1 MNINRGKIIKP
12 KKIVVYG
19 PEGIG
24 KSTFAS
30 QAPEPLFI
38 DTEGST
44 NELDVMRFDPPT
56 SWTMLKEQVK
66 YVISYPDCCRTLVLD
81 TADWAE
87 RMEIDELCK
96 SKGWDGLEG
105 AGYGKGYTYSAE
117 EFGKLLNL
125 LSDVIDKGVNVII
138 TAHAE
143 MKKIELPEEM
153 GSYDHW
159 SMKTSK
165 KVAPMIREWAD
176 VILFANYKITVV
188 NVDGQG
194 AQKGKNK
201 AQGGRRVMYTTHT
214 PFWDAK
220 NRYDL
225 PEELPF
231 SFDEIRHIL
240 PADETKE
247 GSFPMPE
254 PVSEPAADPGKPSQ
268 GKAKPK
274 STRGSGETVGN
285 KGGEKPSEEKKAAKP
300 SDKNDV
306 KPLPKKEHTPPEI
319 VTDENLDKRIPKK
332 LRDLMIANSIGEWD
346 LNAVVQARLPG
357 AFPLDMAVADYPQD
371 FIDEWLLPN
380 WDKVAAYA
388 REARDNMEI
397 PFN

>member
-1 MNINRGKIIKP
+1 MNITKGKIIKP
-12 KKIVVYG
+12 KKVVVYG
-19 PEGIG
+19 VEGIG
-24 KSTFAS
+24 KSTFAAS
-30 QAPEPLFI
+30 FPEPLFI

-44 NELDVMRFDPPT
+44 QELDVMRFDPPT

-66 YVISYPDCCRTLVLD
+66 YVIKFPDCCRTLVLD

-87 RMEIDELCK
+87 RMEIDDLCK

-105 AGYGKGYTYSAE
+105 AGYGKGYTYSQE

-125 LSDVIDKGVNVII
+125 LSDAVDNGVNVVI

-143 MKKIELPEEM
+143 MKKVELPEEM

-176 VILFANYKITVV
+176 MVLFANYKINVV

-201 AQGGRRVMYTTHT
+201 ANGGRRVMYTTHT

-220 NRYDL
+220 NRYGL

-231 SFDEIRHIL
+231 SFDSIRHIFDT
-240 PADETKE
+240 A
-247 GSFPMPE
+247 
-254 PVSEPAADPGKPSQ
+254 PAAEKVPAS
-268 GKAKPK
+268 
-274 STRGSGETVGN
+274 STRVSRPAVPDQEEES
-285 KGGEKPSEEKKAAKP
+285 KSKSAPKPEKEKKSAGTAAKP
-300 SDKNDV
+300 AGKPDTA
-306 KPLPKKEHTPPEI
+306 PLPVKEPTPPAI
-319 VTDENLDKRIPKK
+319 VTDETLDKRIPKA
-332 LRDLMIANSIGEWD
+332 LRDLMIASSIDEWD
-346 LNAVVQARLPG
+346 LNAVVQARQPG
-357 AFPLDMAVADYPQD
+357 AFPPDMLVKDYPQD
-371 FIDEWLLPN
+371 FIDEWVLPN
-380 WDKVAAYA
+380 WDKIADMAAQL
-388 REARDNMEI
+388 RDQMEI